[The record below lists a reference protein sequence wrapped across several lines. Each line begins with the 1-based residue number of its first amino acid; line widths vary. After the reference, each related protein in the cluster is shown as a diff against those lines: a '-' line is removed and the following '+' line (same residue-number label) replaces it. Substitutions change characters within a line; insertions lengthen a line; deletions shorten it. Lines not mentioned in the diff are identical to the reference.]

1 MSDIT
6 ITITRE
12 VSETLKDELKRAARK
27 IIIGAVSAAAIKI
40 VSKELSD
47 KWDEF
52 RQKRKEEKE
61 TEEPTEEEPP

>member
-12 VSETLKDELKRAARK
+12 VSETLKDELKKAARK
-27 IIIGAVSAAAIKI
+27 IIIGAISAATIKI
-40 VSKELSD
+40 VSNELSN

-52 RQKRKEEKE
+52 KQKRKEEKE
-61 TEEPTEEEPP
+61 LEEATEEEPP

>member
-47 KWDEF
+47 KWDEMK
-52 RQKRKEEKE
+52 QKRKEKE
-61 TEEPTEEEPP
+61 LEEVTEEEPP

>member
-12 VSETLKDELKRAARK
+12 VSETLKEELKRAARK

>member
-40 VSKELSD
+40 VSNELSN

-52 RQKRKEEKE
+52 KQKRKEEKE
-61 TEEPTEEEPP
+61 LEEATEEEPP

>member
-47 KWDEF
+47 KWDKMK
-52 RQKRKEEKE
+52 QKRKEKE
-61 TEEPTEEEPP
+61 LEEVTEEEPP